1 MLVATCLKYVHFSSP
16 AARVLYTS
24 LRAWLEGLQLWRQPW
39 WAVPNSP
46 CGATNS
52 PQHRGTREARTGS
65 TERAE
70 WVSYLHSEP
79 KTQVLGVTLLFSL
92 LMNNPPIIIHHDE
105 KYWEVVLWL
114 LPTTAKVISFS
125 SLTCVQIN
133 YQCKIQNAWRNA
145 TRFIFAP
152 GENYLQL
159 Q

>member
-1 MLVATCLKYVHFSSP
+1 MFEIFSFLISSSTSALHKPTCM
-16 AARVLYTS
+16 
-24 LRAWLEGLQLWRQPW
+24 
-39 WAVPNSP
+39 
-46 CGATNS
+46 
-52 PQHRGTREARTGS
+52 TGRPS
-65 TERAE
+65 ALERATMNGAKLTPRCHQQPTAQE
-70 WVSYLHSEP
+70 HQRSQDREHRKGRASAVLHSEP
-79 KTQVLGVTLLFSL
+79 KTQVRGVTLLFSL

-133 YQCKIQNAWRNA
+133 YQCKRQNAWRNA
-145 TRFIFAP
+145 THFIFAP